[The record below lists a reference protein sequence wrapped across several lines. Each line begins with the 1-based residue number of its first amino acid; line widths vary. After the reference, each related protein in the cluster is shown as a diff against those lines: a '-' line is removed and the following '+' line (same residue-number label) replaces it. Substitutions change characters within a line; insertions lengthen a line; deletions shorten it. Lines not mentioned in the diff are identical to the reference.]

1 MTIECFLTG
10 FQTQFLKKK
19 TPRRSI
25 VFSFCPDSKSKYKF
39 LSKDEI
45 LENGI
50 TRIINYNISKE
61 ILNLGLFDYKMILD
75 YSITKHLW
83 FQYGKKLYETKIL
96 GI

>member
-1 MTIECFLTG
+1 MTIKCFLTG

-19 TPRRSI
+19 TTYHSPRRSI
-25 VFSFCPDSKSKYKF
+25 VLSFCPDSKSKYKF

-75 YSITKHLW
+75 YSITKN
-83 FQYGKKLYETKIL
+83 I
-96 GI
+96 